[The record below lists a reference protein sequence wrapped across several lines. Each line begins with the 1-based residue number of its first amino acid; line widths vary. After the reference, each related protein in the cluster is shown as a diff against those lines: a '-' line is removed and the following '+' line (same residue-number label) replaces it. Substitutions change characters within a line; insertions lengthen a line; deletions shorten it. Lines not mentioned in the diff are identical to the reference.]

1 MGCALGS
8 ADIRAIAIAIATAL
22 AGWCDGAVSTILTAA
37 DSVGEGRERWM

>member
-8 ADIRAIAIAIATAL
+8 ADIRAIAI

-37 DSVGEGRERWM
+37 DSVGGGKVDVNGDGEGV